1 MTEAFGQLV
10 ILKVHF
16 DHDPDAP
23 ALGLAS
29 YEWAV
34 VAVEPLAH
42 IRHQITKGGSSSH
55 NFNHPHRK
63 PPRKCLP
70 HVRLTRLATITQ
82 SVFCNEAEMGNV
94 R

>member
-1 MTEAFGQLV
+1 
-10 ILKVHF
+10 
-16 DHDPDAP
+16 
-23 ALGLAS
+23 
-29 YEWAV
+29 
-34 VAVEPLAH
+34 LAH
-42 IRHQITKGGSSSH
+42 IRHQITKGGSSSQ